1 MLFQEAFPA
10 TALQPYIR
18 SYYFCDSDLNVEQ
31 SYIFPSD
38 GGVEVI
44 FILKN
49 HLKMGFNASYLQYL
63 TGVKLIG
70 PYSRTLHITSDIEN
84 TILGIRFHPGRVRN
98 FFPVFSDEI
107 IENIVN
113 LSDLWG
119 EKGRNL
125 EEKVHSARSFNEITG
140 ILDEFFLKHL
150 LHEKNNHISE
160 SAVQIIKNS
169 KGQLFVKDIADNLNI
184 SKRQLERIFI
194 PSIGI
199 SPKRLCRIE
208 RFMSLL
214 QYISIYPEFA
224 WAEIAAEWGFSDQAH
239 LIKEFNFFT
248 GMSPERSVK
257 IFSEITA

>member
-1 MLFQEAFPA
+1 MLFQEALPA
-10 TALQPYIR
+10 TTLQPYIR
-18 SYYFCDSDLNVEQ
+18 SYYFCDSDLNIPQ
-31 SYIFPSD
+31 SHIFPSD

-49 HLKMGFNASYLQYL
+49 HLKLGFDAANLKSI
-63 TGVKLIG
+63 TGVNLIG
-70 PYSRTLHITSDIEN
+70 PYNRSLYVRNDIEN

-125 EEKVHSARSFNEITG
+125 EEMVHSARSFHEITG
-140 ILDEFFLKHL
+140 ILDQFFLKHL
-150 LHEKNNHISE
+150 LYERNNFISE
-160 SAVQIIKNS
+160 TAVRLIKNS
-169 KGQLFVKDIADNLNI
+169 RGQLFVKDIADNLNI
-184 SKRQLERIFI
+184 SKRQLERLFI

-208 RFMSLL
+208 RFTSLL
-214 QYISIYPEFA
+214 RYISIYPEFA
-224 WAEIAAEWGFSDQAH
+224 WAEIAAEWEFTDQAH

-248 GMSPERSVK
+248 GMSPERSIK
-257 IFSEITA
+257 TFSEITA